1 VEIMRKR
8 SKLKRTNSLSL
19 SDYRKRIINQH
30 KAGRLYLAFEIWVL
44 YKNAGGVTPIIKM
57 TNATGIDKEYYQK
70 KMRSII
76 RKK

>member
-1 VEIMRKR
+1 MRKR